1 MTLPPTAPHDFHDRY
16 EKYNRSARGQGKNG
30 VWGCSVFGQL
40 ACGVFEFQGM
50 LGRQAIEHH
59 FGEFPDSKPE
69 AGSGLA
75 GRSQ

>member
-1 MTLPPTAPHDFHDRY
+1 MTSAPGV
-16 EKYNRSARGQGKNG
+16 KGGIG
-30 VWGCSVFGQL
+30 VWRCSGFGQL
-40 ACGVFEFQGM
+40 AGGVFEFQGM